1 MGAGSGASEFDTWRS
16 PETAVSCNQD
26 AAATCARAATVSYD
40 GSEGIPST
48 SATPG
53 ATPVK
58 LKLAVVAPAGMRTEA
73 GNCATPAGA
82 WNCNAR
88 SAAGASES
96 CMLRSSNALA
106 MALFEDPLA

>member
-26 AAATCARAATVSYD
+26 AAATCTRAATVSYD

-48 SATPG
+48 SSTPG
-53 ATPVK
+53 ATPLKV
-58 LKLAVVAPAGMRTEA
+58 KLAVAEPDGMRTDA

-82 WNCNAR
+82 RNCTVR
-88 SAAGASES
+88 SAAGAVASVS
-96 CMLRSSNALA
+96 VPVPVA
-106 MALFEDPLA
+106 F